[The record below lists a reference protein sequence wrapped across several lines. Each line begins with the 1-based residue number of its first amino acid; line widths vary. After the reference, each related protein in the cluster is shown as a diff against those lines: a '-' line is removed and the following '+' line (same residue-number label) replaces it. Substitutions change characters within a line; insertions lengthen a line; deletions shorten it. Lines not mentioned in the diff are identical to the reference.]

1 VFGTAVYAAGSTG
14 GSGCPGDFGSLVAT
28 MYQARNTA
36 VDRMAA
42 ECAALGGHGVVAVQ
56 VTRGP
61 FTLGGQEFTA
71 IGTAVRAA
79 CARTGPRQPF
89 TSGLSGQDF
98 ARLVRAG
105 WVPAGL
111 ALGIAMGSWHDD
123 RATVRQGRPWSANA
137 EMDGWTALVNQARR
151 DARSRL
157 EDDVRRLG
165 AEGVVIAGMRL
176 HARARDCP
184 VAAGRRDHIVE
195 VTLTGTA
202 IASFSPAGRR
212 PTGPAQAVMRLNR

>member
-1 VFGTAVYAAGSTG
+1 
-14 GSGCPGDFGSLVAT
+14 

-36 VDRMAA
+36 LARLTA

-56 VTRGP
+56 VSRGP
-61 FTLGGQEFTA
+61 FALGGQEFAA
-71 IGTAVRAA
+71 IGTAVRTAGA
-79 CARTGPRQPF
+79 GASPPAPF

-111 ALGIAMGSWHDD
+111 VLGIAIGSWHDD
-123 RATVRQGRPWSANA
+123 RATVRQDRPWSANA
-137 EMDGWTALVNQARR
+137 EMAGWTALVNQARR

-157 EDDVRRLG
+157 EDDVRRRG
-165 AEGVVIAGMRL
+165 AEGVVIADMRL
-176 HARARDCP
+176 QARARDFP
-184 VAAGRRDHIVE
+184 AATGRHDHVVE

-202 IASFSPAGRR
+202 IASFSRSGRR
-212 PTGPAQAVMRLNR
+212 HSGRALAVMPLNRERPRFLLLSR